1 MKQLGLIL
9 FLSVLLLA
17 ANLIAQRLMPTL
29 RRDGIIQR
37 IGYHYLVALV
47 VGAMLAVMIAAVV
60 VADYWH

>member
-1 MKQLGLIL
+1 MKQLGVLVFLIAL
-9 FLSVLLLA
+9 MLA

-29 RRDGIIQR
+29 RRDGMIQR

-47 VGAMLAVMIAAVV
+47 AGVMLAVIIAAVV